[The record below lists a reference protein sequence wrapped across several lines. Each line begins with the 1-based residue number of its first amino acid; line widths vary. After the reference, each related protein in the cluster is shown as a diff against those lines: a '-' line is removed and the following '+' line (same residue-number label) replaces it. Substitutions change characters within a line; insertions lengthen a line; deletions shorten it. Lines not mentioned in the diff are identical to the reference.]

1 MSDNEL
7 AQLLC
12 HHLKQSRTGDKA
24 NVSRL
29 CMIFSEALQL
39 HSIDSSCHVQ
49 SECTGDSV
57 QEGCEQQNTARPIGP
72 LGVLCEAVKGEPSC
86 NLCNDGLGKAAED
99 VSSVVVGSC
108 AQNVGE
114 SSRQQQEQLEDMLRR
129 GIVQY
134 DVDSEMVDAPIA
146 VDDVGVVQGSVSE
159 VQSASVQSFNDGL
172 PQRQPVYQRTSFD
185 GVEALV

>member
-1 MSDNEL
+1 MTDNKL

-12 HHLKQSRTGDKA
+12 HYLKQSRTGDKA

-29 CMIFSEALQL
+29 CMIFTEALQL

-72 LGVLCEAVKGEPSC
+72 LGVLCEAVKEEPSC

-99 VSSVVVGSC
+99 VGSVFVDSYV
-108 AQNVGE
+108 QNVGE
-114 SSRQQQEQLEDMLRR
+114 SSRQQREQLEDMLRR
-129 GIVQY
+129 G
-134 DVDSEMVDAPIA
+134 
-146 VDDVGVVQGSVSE
+146 VV
-159 VQSASVQSFNDGL
+159 
-172 PQRQPVYQRTSFD
+172 
-185 GVEALV
+185 